1 MHFRLSMCA
10 KVEKTQRQ
18 SRRMIGNPRLSWH
31 IYIYIWALWKCENR
45 ATDHWPWAKWTYM
58 YSHSSR
64 ELLMCSNFVVLSAQ
78 PKYVRHGIAYCSH
91 PRDVGVQLCIV
102 SHCYQA
108 LFEEAATWLCT
119 WFLLGMGLPPN
130 HTCKWLGNLVQV
142 FLKLFLTTSV
152 SKLQFIFTAYL
163 W

>member
-10 KVEKTQRQ
+10 KLGKNTT
-18 SRRMIGNPRLSWH
+18 S
-31 IYIYIWALWKCENR
+31 IYIYGPFGNVRI
-45 ATDHWPWAKWTYM
+45 
-58 YSHSSR
+58 
-64 ELLMCSNFVVLSAQ
+64 ELLTIGHGLDGSTCTPIVLGNCSLCSNFVVLSAQ

-91 PRDVGVQLCIV
+91 PRDVGVQLCIL

-119 WFLLGMGLPPN
+119 WCFLGIGLPPN

-142 FLKLFLTTSV
+142 FLKLFLATSV